1 MAILTIYFRHIV
13 YYRHMQ
19 SPSTSQSNE
28 PTVLLGSDPAFL
40 EALEQVSR
48 LAQLDRPALVIGER
62 GTGKE
67 LFAERLHFL
76 SKRWDGPFTKVNC
89 AALSETLLES
99 ELFGHEAGA
108 FTGARAR
115 RRGRFERADGGTL
128 FLDEIAAASAR
139 LQEQILRVIEYGEFE
154 RVGGEQTLKVDVR
167 VVGATNV
174 DLPELAAKGGFRA
187 DLLDRLAFDVVTL
200 PPLRA
205 RPADIIDLSDAFGVR
220 MAKTLGHPL
229 FPGFT
234 RQCQQTLLDHSW
246 PGNVRELRNVI
257 ERSVFRAGP
266 TEQPIP
272 AVYIDPFESPWRLGR
287 PAAEAGTPAVLAAP
301 VADFAAS
308 VAGFER
314 DILRRALR
322 SADGNQTRAAQLLD
336 LSYHQFRRLLR
347 KYKL

>member
-1 MAILTIYFRHIV
+1 MEII
-13 YYRHMQ
+13 
-19 SPSTSQSNE
+19 SN
-28 PTVLLGSDPAFL
+28 PDAAGTTPLLGSDPAFL
-40 EALEQVSR
+40 EALEHVSR

-67 LFAERLHFL
+67 LIAERLHYL
-76 SKRWDGPFTKVNC
+76 SPRWDGPFAKVNC
-89 AALSETLLES
+89 AALTETLLES

-108 FTGARAR
+108 FTGARQR

-128 FLDEIAAASAR
+128 FLDEIATASPR

-174 DLPELAAKGGFRA
+174 DLPACVDAGKFRA
-187 DLLDRLAFDVVTL
+187 DLLDRLSFDVVTL

-205 RPADIIDLSDAFGVR
+205 RPVDILELGEAFGIR
-220 MAKTLGHPL
+220 MAKTLSHPL

-234 RQCQQTLLDHSW
+234 PACRQALLDYDW

-257 ERSVFRAGP
+257 ERAVYRAGP
-266 TEQPIP
+266 AEQPIDTIQ
-272 AVYIDPFESPWRLGR
+272 IDPFESPWRPGQERKSVPPQPIPLG
-287 PAAEAGTPAVLAAP
+287 
-301 VADFAAS
+301 DFATNA
-308 VAGFER
+308 ANFEA
-314 DILRRALR
+314 DLLRRAL
-322 SADGNQTRAAQLLD
+322 AVGNGNQTQAAQQLGLG
-336 LSYHQFRRLLR
+336 YHQFRRLLK